1 MRFVL
6 LLCPTPLLPSLH
18 LLFPLLLFFFTFS
31 SPPLLLLLL
40 IFCFSFVR
48 FLMFCT
54 IPTLNCIT
62 SGKER
67 ERYKKFLASVCIP
80 TVVATPSV
88 KAGGGSRVSV
98 AHFSLS
104 CPATNLIKKFL
115 HPFFSHFSIVVVL
128 IALLN
133 FLMRES
139 AKIAKRQK
147 QKENE

>member
-1 MRFVL
+1 M
-6 LLCPTPLLPSLH
+6 
-18 LLFPLLLFFFTFS
+18 
-31 SPPLLLLLL
+31 
-40 IFCFSFVR
+40 
-48 FLMFCT
+48 
-54 IPTLNCIT
+54 
-62 SGKER
+62 
-67 ERYKKFLASVCIP
+67 
-80 TVVATPSV
+80 
-88 KAGGGSRVSV
+88 KAGGGGARVSV

-147 QKENE
+147 QKEMNEMNGKPNQSTVGRREPEP